1 MRMDLAIRFDY
12 GSAVPWVSH
21 NEWGDLRAISGPHK
35 LVLRTQAA
43 LHGVDQTTVS
53 EFTVKAGETVAFTLS
68 YGASHEED
76 PAPIEPRKVLAAT
89 DTFWRDWSRHCACG
103 THWDDILKRSLL
115 TLKALIYMPTGG
127 IVAAPTTSLPEQLGG
142 VRNWD
147 YRFCWLRDST
157 FTLLALMD
165 AGFIEEARAWR
176 AWLLRAVAGNPEQ
189 AHILYGIA
197 GERLLPEIEL
207 DWLPGYENSRPVRV
221 GNAAVA
227 QFQLD
232 VYGEV
237 FDALYQARRRGMPDD
252 RDGWRV
258 GLALM
263 SHLEQ
268 VWSEPD
274 EGIWEVRGGRKHFVH
289 SKVMAWVAFD
299 RAIRALEENRGAV
312 RHAPLDRWRE
322 LRDRI
327 HAEVCEKG
335 FDRELN
341 SFVQYY
347 GSKRLD
353 ASLLLIAHMGFLPQD
368 DPRVVGTVEA
378 IGRHLMRD
386 GFVLRYDTENQRTDG
401 LPGGEGA
408 FLPCSFW
415 YADNLIGLGRRDE
428 ARALIERL
436 IGVCNDLG
444 LVAEEYDPEEKRLV
458 GNFPQAF
465 SHVALVNTI
474 LNYSRAEGP
483 AKERAEE
490 RERLVLLDDHHFFG
504 GVGRVGR
511 LQLVPV
517 GLVGRLDGPDQVDLV
532 LGVRHVDGELAA
544 DQLEALSRVG
554 VRVPDLA
561 DRPVLADQGQLLDLA
576 GVGQPAELGVVDR
589 PGGAVEDDQDDGHD
603 QQQAEGQPPA
613 GDQRAGPAGRGGRAV
628 GRGRGHSKPFHEDRA
643 GGRPQ
648 AF

>member
-1 MRMDLAIRFDY
+1 MAARIEDYALVGDCRTAALISRDGSVDWLCWPRFDASACFAALLGTPEHGFWRLAPVAKHVKTSRCYRDGTLVLETRHATREGEVLVTDYMPAGDGSHLIRLVEGVHGRVAMRMDLAIRFDY

-35 LVLRTQAA
+35 LVLRTQAH

-53 EFTVKAGETVAFTLS
+53 EFTVRAGESVAFTLS
-68 YGASHEED
+68 YAASHEED
-76 PAPIEPRKVLAAT
+76 PAPVEPRKVLAAT
-89 DTFWRDWSRHCACG
+89 DSFWRDWSRHCACG
-103 THWDDILKRSLL
+103 TPWDDILRRSLL
-115 TLKALIYMPTGG
+115 TLKALIYAPTGG

-165 AGFIEEARAWR
+165 AGFVEEARAWR
-176 AWLLRAVAGNPEQ
+176 NWLLRAVAGNPEQ

-207 DWLPGYENSRPVRV
+207 DWLPGYEGSRPVRV

-232 VYGEV
+232 VYGEL
-237 FDALYQARRRGMPDD
+237 FDALYQARRRGLSDD

-263 SHLEQ
+263 GHLEK
-268 VWSEPD
+268 VWHEPD
-274 EGIWEVRGGRKHFVH
+274 EGIWEVRGGRKHFTH

-299 RAIRALEENRGAV
+299 RAIRAHEEA
-312 RHAPLDRWRE
+312 RHLAPDAPLDRWRGI
-322 LRDRI
+322 RDRI
-327 HAEVCEKG
+327 HREVCEKG
-335 FDRELN
+335 FDAELG

-368 DPRVVGTVEA
+368 DPRVVGTVAA
-378 IGRHLMRD
+378 IGKHLMRD
-386 GFVLRYDTENQRTDG
+386 GFVLRYDTEGQKTDG

-408 FLPCSFW
+408 FIPCSFW
-415 YADNLIGLGRRDE
+415 YADNLIGLGRREE
-428 ARALIERL
+428 ARELIERL

-444 LVAEEYDPEEKRLV
+444 LVAEEYDQEEKRLV

-483 AKERAEE
+483 A
-490 RERLVLLDDHHFFG
+490 RERGGAAGTGEGKHHG
-504 GVGRVGR
+504 HHRAGAVPP
-511 LQLVPV
+511 VPV
-517 GLVGRLDGPDQVDLV
+517 
-532 LGVRHVDGELAA
+532 AA
-544 DQLEALSRVG
+544 EA
-554 VRVPDLA
+554 
-561 DRPVLADQGQLLDLA
+561 
-576 GVGQPAELGVVDR
+576 
-589 PGGAVEDDQDDGHD
+589 
-603 QQQAEGQPPA
+603 PA
-613 GDQRAGPAGRGGRAV
+613 GA
-628 GRGRGHSKPFHEDRA
+628 
-643 GGRPQ
+643 
-648 AF
+648 

>member
-1 MRMDLAIRFDY
+1 MASRIEDYALVGDCRTAALISRDGSVDWLCWPRFDASACFAALLGTRDHGFWRLAPVAKHVETHRRYRDDTLILETRHVTREGEVLVTDYMPAADGSHLIRLVEGVHGRVAMRMDLAIRFDY

-490 RERLVLLDDHHFFG
+490 RMRDRE
-504 GVGRVGR
+504 
-511 LQLVPV
+511 
-517 GLVGRLDGPDQVDLV
+517 
-532 LGVRHVDGELAA
+532 AA
-544 DQLEALSRVG
+544 EESG
-554 VRVPDLA
+554 
-561 DRPVLADQGQLLDLA
+561 
-576 GVGQPAELGVVDR
+576 
-589 PGGAVEDDQDDGHD
+589 
-603 QQQAEGQPPA
+603 
-613 GDQRAGPAGRGGRAV
+613 
-628 GRGRGHSKPFHEDRA
+628 RA
-643 GGRPQ
+643 GGAPVP
-648 AF
+648 AAAAPAGA